1 MKKSPVKPKKVNVT
15 PEHVYWLRG
24 MLMARLRRDI
34 TMGEFADILGISHR
48 QLRYLVSG
56 GRAAG
61 PRTFSGVFSLREY
74 GIMVHMSDFEIV
86 EDPIL

>member
-15 PEHVYWLRG
+15 AEQIYWLRG

-34 TMGEFADILGISHR
+34 TMGEFASIIGISRR
-48 QLRYLVSG
+48 QLQYLCSG
-56 GRAAG
+56 GREAG
-61 PRTFSGVFSLREY
+61 PRTFGGVFGLREY

-86 EDPIL
+86 EDSSL